1 MATALA
7 KAFSVIRLL
16 RRSPG
21 SLTLTA
27 IAESVGIAPSSA
39 HSLLNE
45 LVKHGAVIQDGEKRY
60 RMGPLVYYL
69 GSSYSRDS
77 PIYRTVWRDLVSL
90 CNELDLVGAVAV
102 PWEQHHLIL
111 QVHQGGQPE
120 VAVAFGGRV
129 PLDGGSWGKTHYA
142 WTGEPLPA
150 ELAAYTANTIVDPAA
165 YREAVE
171 ATRVQGY
178 ATDHEEFALGVAAV
192 ATAVTSDRGYEGVV
206 SCLARAPR
214 MLELGFEEVGRR
226 LAAIASQASFSLGD
240 SRRMTLVGS
249 E

>member
-1 MATALA
+1 M
-7 KAFSVIRLL
+7 VIRLL

-21 SLTLTA
+21 ALSLTA
-27 IAESVGIAPSSA
+27 IAESVGIAQSTA
-39 HSLLNE
+39 HAILNE
-45 LVKHGAVIQDGEKRY
+45 LVKHGAVIQDDERRY

-69 GSSYSRDS
+69 GASYSRDS
-77 PIYRTVWRDLVSL
+77 PIYRTVWRDLVNF
-90 CNELDLVGAVAV
+90 CNELGLVGAVAV

-111 QVHQGGQPE
+111 QVHQGGQSE
-120 VAVAFGGRV
+120 IAVAFGGRV

-142 WTGEPLPA
+142 WTADPLPT
-150 ELAAYTANTIVDPAA
+150 ELTAYTPKTIVDLAV
-165 YREAVE
+165 YQDAVE
-171 ATRVQGY
+171 ATRVRGY
-178 ATDHEEFALGVAAV
+178 STDEEEFTLGVAAV

-214 MLELGFEEVGRR
+214 MLELGFENVGTR

-240 SRRMTLVGS
+240 PRRLTLVGT